1 MSELLSALECDNV
14 TFCDPLLTTA
24 IDSEWGVWGSDEN
37 ALASPTVSG
46 FYWNPRDVIVVAN
59 DLLIN
64 SGTLSIK
71 KEIVFLSGPKPPPPP
86 LPPANSLTTTSC
98 DLIPRTS
105 PPLSNYA
112 TEYHQLSSPFSYDY
126 MQDYSSTTE
135 LYPYYSPDFAKL
147 QGSPESFSDISN
159 GSISSPHLDYSHLI
173 SSHNVVD
180 FGDDVSYGNT
190 ESSCGQHSVVQE
202 QADPTFSFIDEI
214 HESVRAELEA
224 EKLVSSPAQAG
235 PGTPPTPVL
244 TIGVNSPV
252 TIVGEDGKEYKLVV
266 QELKRETKVGQK
278 RKSSQL
284 SEEERLEGR
293 NSFLRAEAVRLQAEI
308 DELRKALLNG
318 VAKR

>member
-1 MSELLSALECDNV
+1 
-14 TFCDPLLTTA
+14 
-24 IDSEWGVWGSDEN
+24 
-37 ALASPTVSG
+37 
-46 FYWNPRDVIVVAN
+46 
-59 DLLIN
+59 
-64 SGTLSIK
+64 
-71 KEIVFLSGPKPPPPP
+71 
-86 LPPANSLTTTSC
+86 
-98 DLIPRTS
+98 
-105 PPLSNYA
+105 
-112 TEYHQLSSPFSYDY
+112 

-135 LYPYYSPDFAKL
+135 LYPYYSPDFAKP

-173 SSHNVVD
+173 SSHNIVD

-190 ESSCGQHSVVQE
+190 ESSQHSVVQE

-278 RKSSQL
+278 RKSSEL
-284 SEEERLEGR
+284 SEELKPKRSPGIPLVNMTMEEINARKREQNRAAAQRYREKKKFHKETKKEEEERLEGR